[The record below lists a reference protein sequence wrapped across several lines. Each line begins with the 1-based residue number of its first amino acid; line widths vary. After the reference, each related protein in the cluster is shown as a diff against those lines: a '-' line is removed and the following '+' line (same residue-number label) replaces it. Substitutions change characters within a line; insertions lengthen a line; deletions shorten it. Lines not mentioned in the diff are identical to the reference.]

1 MLARK
6 LSSSTWSSILFLLIF
21 LMPVAMPQT
30 LQAQGLE
37 LGGGWSHVTGDNG
50 TDGFNVGA
58 AWWFTKRV
66 TLAADYDSTW
76 DTSSLT
82 NFAFTQIG
90 GIATKSHLQSIL
102 FGPRIFFST
111 SWTDKHKLNPF
122 GEAEFGVSHLS
133 QTVTQTTMPSFSAS
147 GSAFTWMLGG
157 GADYLLSSHWSAR
170 ANLDFQRT
178 HLANEGQ
185 SRLRLVLGVRYTF
198 GRREPNIVTTSA
210 VAHAKS
216 APPAS
221 TTALITLEHQWADAL
236 QKGDTATLDSILDDS
251 YVDTDEMGQH
261 RNKQDVLAALKSGLL
276 KINSI
281 TLSGMDEYD
290 HGTSAV
296 VTGRALQDGT
306 FKGQPLS
313 DAVSF
318 SDTFVLR
325 HGTWKAVASHRSA
338 ARDTA
343 NPR

>member
-6 LSSSTWSSILFLLIF
+6 LSSSPWSSILFFLIF

-30 LQAQGLE
+30 LRAQGLE

-102 FGPRIFFST
+102 LGPRVFFST
-111 SWTDKHKLNPF
+111 SWTDRHKLNPF

-133 QTVTQTTMPSFSAS
+133 QTVTQTSMPSFSAS

-157 GADYLLSSHWSAR
+157 GAEYLLSSHWSAR
-170 ANLDFQRT
+170 GNLDFQRT

-198 GRREPNIVTTSA
+198 GNREPNIVTTSA
-210 VAHAKS
+210 VAHPKS

-236 QKGDTATLDSILDDS
+236 KKGDTATLDSILDDS
-251 YVDTDEMGQH
+251 YVDTDEAGQH
-261 RNKQDVLAALKSGLL
+261 SNKQEVIAALKSGDLR
-276 KINSI
+276 IVSI
-281 TLSGMDEYD
+281 TLSGMDEHD

-296 VTGRALQDGT
+296 VTGRAVQEGS

-313 DAVSF
+313 DVISF
-318 SDTFVLR
+318 SDTFVMR

-338 ARDTA
+338 ARDAA